1 MSVSYKRLWN
11 LLIVRN
17 ISKAELRKRAQ
28 VAPNTMTRLVKN
40 EPVSLEVLG
49 KFCRVLKADFGDIIE
64 YIPEKNEGEEQ

>member
-11 LLIVRN
+11 LLIERN

-49 KFCRVLKADFGDIIE
+49 KFCRVLNADFGDIIE

>member
-11 LLIVRN
+11 LLIERN

-64 YIPEKNEGEEQ
+64 DIPEKNEGEEQ